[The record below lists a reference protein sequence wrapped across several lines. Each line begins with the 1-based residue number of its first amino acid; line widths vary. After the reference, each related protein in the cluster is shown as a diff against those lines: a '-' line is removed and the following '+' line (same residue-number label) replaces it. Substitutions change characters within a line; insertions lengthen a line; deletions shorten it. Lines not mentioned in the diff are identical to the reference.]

1 MAEWTHDSRALK
13 ILVVADEYFRECLVV
28 ARRLGSSDVLK
39 TLAEFFVTH
48 EGPAHIRSDNASE
61 FHGGTRALW
70 LEALDVETLV
80 IGPGSPW
87 ENGDMESFNGKLS
100 DELLDRK
107 IFFTLT

>member
-61 FHGGTRALW
+61 FTA
-70 LEALDVETLV
+70 ELV
-80 IGPGSPW
+80 RCGSKPWTSRRWSSGPAVRGRTAIWNRS
-87 ENGDMESFNGKLS
+87 MES
-100 DELLDRK
+100 
-107 IFFTLT
+107 